1 MKKILVTLICAL
13 CIVHCAFSQ
22 SSEQYLRDFTS
33 GAFRPQTMA
42 ALYSMNDGTSYTM
55 LSEDG
60 TQIIKYDYLSGKAI
74 ETIFDVATAKNCTL
88 KKISDYEFDPQEKRI
103 LILTDK
109 TPIYRHSFS
118 TTYYVYNIARNELE
132 PLSQNPGLQNLA
144 QFSPNGRMIAFARG
158 NNLFIKKLDFNTEL
172 QITKDGEFNKII
184 NGTADWVYEEEFGR
198 TRYFEWSPDS
208 KLLAWVRFDESE
220 IKQFSLSSST
230 PHTHTY
236 TQLHVALLS
245 L

>member
-1 MKKILVTLICAL
+1 MKKIFITLICAL
-13 CIVHCAFSQ
+13 CIAHCALSQ

-60 TQIIKYDYLSGKAI
+60 TKIIKYDYLSGKAI
-74 ETIFDVATAKNCTL
+74 ETIFDVATAQNCTL

-118 TTYYVYNIARNELE
+118 TTYYVYNTL
-132 PLSQNPGLQNLA
+132 
-144 QFSPNGRMIAFARG
+144 
-158 NNLFIKKLDFNTEL
+158 
-172 QITKDGEFNKII
+172 
-184 NGTADWVYEEEFGR
+184 
-198 TRYFEWSPDS
+198 
-208 KLLAWVRFDESE
+208 
-220 IKQFSLSSST
+220 
-230 PHTHTY
+230 
-236 TQLHVALLS
+236 
-245 L
+245 